1 MNEKD
6 PSTESSQVTTDEGT
20 YERIPNDIVREGF
33 GDKIDSVN
41 AEKVAADW
49 ENGPWK
55 STKPFK
61 GITNPAG
68 CNNRESCRRRRVRR
82 KLRTSSRTGS

>member
-1 MNEKD
+1 MISSEKV
-6 PSTESSQVTTDEGT
+6 SAI
-20 YERIPNDIVREGF
+20 RF
-33 GDKIDSVN
+33 DSLK

-61 GITNPAG
+61 GVTNPAG
-68 CNNRESCRRRRVRR
+68 AIIV
-82 KLRTSSRTGS
+82 SRQLCHETGEVVKVSARNPHFFPGGDGRAETGG